1 MPRSSS
7 TSTSCIDPSMSLYD
21 GLHGR
26 GMDSQVTLV
35 DESVFGTPHA
45 IVSFVRDDMKNTRIL
60 SANEQILYSVST
72 DKTTNTHT
80 VIRRGDTDEV
90 IAEVKRKDLR
100 PDTIQFGK
108 EEKKKL
114 SSWLNG
120 MNGRWSDL

>member
-1 MPRSSS
+1 
-7 TSTSCIDPSMSLYD
+7 MSLYD

-108 EEKKKL
+108 EEKRKL